1 MSQERNEPMQRN
13 RNARCAVRAIAC
25 LIALA
30 SSVPPVP
37 ALASGNGAQSG
48 EPAPP
53 ELQRVRSKRWWL
65 DFWCH
70 SMQEQAFV
78 EWMHQSTGS
87 IAWMHVMTVPQVNAL
102 YAWWLKEIWF
112 GTGEGAPPP

>member
-1 MSQERNEPMQRN
+1 MSQERNQQMQPN
-13 RNARCAVRAIAC
+13 RNARRAAGAVAW
-25 LIALA
+25 LVALA
-30 SSVPPVP
+30 AAVLPSQAMASAGGARADEPP
-37 ALASGNGAQSG
+37 
-48 EPAPP
+48 PP
-53 ELQRVRSKRWWL
+53 ELQRTRSKRWWL

-102 YAWWLKEIWF
+102 YAWWLEEIWF